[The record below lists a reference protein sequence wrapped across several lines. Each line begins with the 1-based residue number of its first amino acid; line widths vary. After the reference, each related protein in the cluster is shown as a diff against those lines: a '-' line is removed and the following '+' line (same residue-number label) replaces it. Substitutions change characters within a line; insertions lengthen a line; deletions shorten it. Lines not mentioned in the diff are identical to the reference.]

1 MNESERA
8 FVGEVLGDDLGVAI
22 LETFTPA
29 TFPFLVVLEVDG
41 FCLHPLGSGHR
52 VYLRN
57 IREEDVLNIH
67 LLGDEGSSSQLSAP
81 EATEGGGR

>member
-8 FVGEVLGDDLGVAI
+8 FVGEVLGDDLGVAV

-29 TFPFLVVLEVDG
+29 AFPFLVVLEVDG
-41 FCLHPLGSGHR
+41 FRLHPLGPGDR

-57 IREEDVLNIH
+57 IREED
-67 LLGDEGSSSQLSAP
+67 LLIIDLLDDLYSRSQLSEL